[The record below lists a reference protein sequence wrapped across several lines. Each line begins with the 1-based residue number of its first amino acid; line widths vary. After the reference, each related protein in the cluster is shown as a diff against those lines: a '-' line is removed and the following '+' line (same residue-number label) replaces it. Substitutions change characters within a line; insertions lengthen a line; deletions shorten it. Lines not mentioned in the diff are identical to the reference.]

1 MVREL
6 QPEDPQVIGPYRLRG
21 RLGRGGMGVVFLGIS
36 ADGRLVAVKVVRAD
50 LATDPEFRARFR
62 REVAVARTVSGQFTA
77 PVIDA
82 DIDGP
87 TPWLATAY
95 VPGPSLA
102 DAVSEHGPLP
112 VSSVLRLAAGLAEGL
127 SAIHSAGVV
136 HRDLKPANVLLAE
149 DGPRVI
155 DFGISLAAAASPLT
169 RMGFVVG
176 SPGFMSPE
184 QASGRPVGP
193 ASDIFALGAVLAFA
207 AAGEAPFGAGSAPT
221 LAYRTVYDPANLD
234 RVPAGLRTLIDRCLA
249 KDPGHRPTAATILAE
264 AGRTQL
270 LPGWLPERLTRAF
283 TALPDLTAAD
293 ASVRPTAAVPTPT
306 LINPELAPA
315 FAQTRAGLARPGS
328 PQTVTVARM
337 QPEWAAVEQPRRSRP
352 DQPGGRLR
360 RGLLRPLAVASLV
373 AGLVGASAVAG
384 FALTGNSHPPVVHTP
399 QMAAAA
405 RNTSPATPAA
415 SATQT
420 AYQPASP
427 APSAAPATTGPA
439 ATTAPSPTAT
449 QTQTQT
455 MSPAPATS
463 AAPTPTQTQTM
474 NPAPTPTTTA
484 PAATT
489 TTPAPAPTQS
499 GGPGQAGY

>member
-6 QPEDPQVIGPYRLRG
+6 APGDPQVIGPYRLRG
-21 RLGRGGMGVVFLGIS
+21 RLGRGGMGVVFLGTS
-36 ADGRLVAVKVVRAD
+36 AGGRLVAVKVVRAD
-50 LATDPEFRARFR
+50 LATDPEFRARFQ

-82 DIDGP
+82 DTDSP

-102 DAVSEHGPLP
+102 DAVTEHGPLP

-127 SAIHSAGVV
+127 TAIHAAGVV

-193 ASDIFALGAVLAFA
+193 ASDIFALGAILAFA
-207 AAGEAPFGAGSAPT
+207 ATGQAPFGAGSAPT
-221 LAYRTVYDPANLD
+221 LAYRAVHDQPDLD
-234 RVPAGLRTLIDRCLA
+234 RVPAEVRALIDRCMA
-249 KDPGHRPTAATILAE
+249 KDPDDRPTAAGVLAE
-264 AGRTQL
+264 AGGTQP

-283 TALPDLTAAD
+283 TALPGQPAAD
-293 ASVRPTAAVPTPT
+293 GPARPAAAVPTPT
-306 LINPELAPA
+306 VVNPELAA
-315 FAQTRAGLARPGS
+315 FAQTRVGPARPGS

-337 QPEWAAVEQPRRSRP
+337 QPEWAVAEQPRQDRAS
-352 DQPGGRLR
+352 QSGGRLR
-360 RGLLRPLAVASLV
+360 RGVLRPLAVASIV

-384 FALTGNSHPPVVHTP
+384 FALTGNGHPPVVHTP

-405 RNTSPATPAA
+405 QRTSPATPVP

-420 AYQPASP
+420 TYQPASP
-427 APSAAPATTGPA
+427 APSDTPATSPAPTTSPAPAMSPAPATSA
-439 ATTAPSPTAT
+439 APTPTA
-449 QTQTQT
+449 TQTQT

-463 AAPTPTQTQTM
+463 AAPTPTDPV
-474 NPAPTPTTTA
+474 PAQSATP
-484 PAATT
+484 
-489 TTPAPAPTQS
+489 
-499 GGPGQAGY
+499 GPGQAG